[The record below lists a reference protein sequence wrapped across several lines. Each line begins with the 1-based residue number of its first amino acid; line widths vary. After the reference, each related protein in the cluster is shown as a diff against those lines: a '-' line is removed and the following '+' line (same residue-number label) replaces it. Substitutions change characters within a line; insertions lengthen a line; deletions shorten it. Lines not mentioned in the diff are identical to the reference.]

1 MVGKTILIV
10 DDEAPIREMIAV
22 ALEMA
27 GYECLEAENTQQAHA
42 VIVDRKPDLILLDW
56 MLPGTSGIELARRLK
71 RDELTVDIPIIML
84 TAKGEEDNK
93 IQGLEVGA
101 DDYITK
107 PFSPRELVARLKAV
121 LRRTGP
127 GDSEAPIEVG
137 GLLLDPISH
146 RVTIDGKPAE
156 MGPTEYRLLQFFMTH
171 QERAYTRGQL
181 LDQVWG
187 GNVYVEERTVD
198 VHIRR
203 SRKALGEVYENLV
216 QTVRGTGY
224 RFSTRA
230 DPAPGRPAAGVVPW
244 TVRDGPPL
252 DRMQSVVNQDWRGAL
267 IRHLLLVLAASL
279 VLGVVSGHYSW
290 AWPSAWLSTSAG
302 PSGSYCACTSGCATT
317 SQTSHRRTATASGA
331 KSSTISTTCNAA
343 TSAPVAACRR

>member
-1 MVGKTILIV
+1 MLMTGKTVLIV

-27 GYECLEAENTQQAHA
+27 DYDYLEAADALEAHA
-42 VIVDRKPDLILLDW
+42 LIVDKHPDLVLLDW
-56 MLPGTSGIELARRLK
+56 MLPGTSGVELARRLK
-71 RDELTVDIPIIML
+71 KEEATADIPIIML
-84 TAKGEEDNK
+84 TAKVEEDNK

-121 LRRTGP
+121 LRRATPP
-127 GDSEAPIEVG
+127 GVDTPIEVD
-137 GLLLDPISH
+137 GLTLDPIGH
-146 RVTIDGKPAE
+146 RVTTDKGALS

-171 QERAYTRGQL
+171 QERVYTRSQL

-203 SRKALGEVYENLV
+203 LRKALGEGYDHLI
-216 QTVRGTGY
+216 QTVRGAGY

-230 DPAPGRPAAGVVPW
+230 A
-244 TVRDGPPL
+244 
-252 DRMQSVVNQDWRGAL
+252 
-267 IRHLLLVLAASL
+267 
-279 VLGVVSGHYSW
+279 
-290 AWPSAWLSTSAG
+290 
-302 PSGSYCACTSGCATT
+302 
-317 SQTSHRRTATASGA
+317 
-331 KSSTISTTCNAA
+331 
-343 TSAPVAACRR
+343 

>member
-1 MVGKTILIV
+1 MTGKTVLIV

-27 GYECLEAENTQQAHA
+27 DYDYLEAEDAREAHA
-42 VIVDRKPDLILLDW
+42 LIVDKQPDLILLDW
-56 MLPGTSGIELARRLK
+56 MLPGTSGVELARRLK
-71 RDELTVDIPIIML
+71 KEEATAEIPIIML
-84 TAKGEEDNK
+84 TAKVEEDNK

-121 LRRTGP
+121 LRRTTPP
-127 GDSEAPIEVG
+127 GVETPIEVD
-137 GLLLDPISH
+137 GLTLDPVGH
-146 RVTIDGKPAE
+146 RVTTETGALNI
-156 MGPTEYRLLQFFMTH
+156 GPTEYRLLQFFMTH
-171 QERAYTRGQL
+171 QERVYTRSQL

-203 SRKALGEVYENLV
+203 LRKALGDQYDHLI

-230 DPAPGRPAAGVVPW
+230 A
-244 TVRDGPPL
+244 
-252 DRMQSVVNQDWRGAL
+252 
-267 IRHLLLVLAASL
+267 
-279 VLGVVSGHYSW
+279 
-290 AWPSAWLSTSAG
+290 
-302 PSGSYCACTSGCATT
+302 
-317 SQTSHRRTATASGA
+317 
-331 KSSTISTTCNAA
+331 
-343 TSAPVAACRR
+343 